1 MNGEATVLTA
11 VTMNKL
17 TTEMVMLA
25 RNEYILTSCD
35 AVRLSEQ

>member
-17 TTEMVMLA
+17 TIEMVMLA
-25 RNEYILTSCD
+25 RNEYMSSTLREPREHC
-35 AVRLSEQ
+35 